1 MSFTKSTTDI
11 SVHQKLGD
19 YPSQDDGITA
29 DELKKKFDY
38 PAETLQEDLNKVV
51 EELSKNTASS
61 NIGADKIH
69 ESDASAEN
77 VQAKLEKIYKDLQN
91 VTLGQIPDGS
101 ITEEKLN
108 ANYSST
114 LAKKDGELQIGL
126 NAEKLGGFR
135 FSDFYKIGE
144 YTGNRST
151 MDTETQTIELG
162 FKPSFLIIVSR
173 SSSASDSNSGGDIAI
188 IINGIGMQVSSSSSS
203 FLVEESIEILDT
215 GFEVKKS
222 LLNRNSYTYTYIAV
236 R

>member
-151 MDTETQTIELG
+151 MGTETQTIELG
-162 FKPSFLIIVSR
+162 FKPSF
-173 SSSASDSNSGGDIAI
+173 
-188 IINGIGMQVSSSSSS
+188 
-203 FLVEESIEILDT
+203 
-215 GFEVKKS
+215 
-222 LLNRNSYTYTYIAV
+222 
-236 R
+236 

>member
-19 YPSQDDGITA
+19 YPIQDDGITA
-29 DELKKKFDY
+29 EELKKKFDY
-38 PAETLQEDLNKVV
+38 PAETLQEDLNKIV

-61 NIGADKIH
+61 SIGADKIH
-69 ESDASAEN
+69 ENDASAEN

-108 ANYSST
+108 GDYSST

-126 NAEKLGGFR
+126 NAEKLGGFL

-144 YTGNRST
+144 YTGNQGSMNT
-151 MDTETQTIELG
+151 NTQTIELG
-162 FKPSFLIIVSR
+162 FKPSFLIIIAR
-173 SSSASDSNSGGDIAI
+173 STNASAITSGGNIAI
-188 IINGIGMQVSSSSSS
+188 IINGAGIQVSSSASS
-203 FLVEESIEILDT
+203 FLVEESIEFLDT
-215 GFEVKKS
+215 GFIVKERT
-222 LLNRNSYTYTYIAV
+222 LNSSSYTYTYIAV

>member
-29 DELKKKFDY
+29 EELKKKFDY
-38 PAETLQEDLNKVV
+38 PAETLQKDLNKVV
-51 EELSKNTASS
+51 GELSENTASS

-69 ESDASAEN
+69 ESDTSAEN

-91 VTLGQIPDGS
+91 TTLGQIPDGS

-108 ANYSST
+108 GDYSST
-114 LAKKDGELQIGL
+114 LAKKDGKLQEGL
-126 NAEKLGGFR
+126 NAEKLGGLL

-144 YTGNRST
+144 YTGNRGNT
-151 MDTETQTIELG
+151 DTNTQIIELG
-162 FKPSFLIIVSR
+162 FKPSFLIIISHLTY
-173 SSSASDSNSGGDIAI
+173 ASDSISGGDIAI
-188 IINGIGMQVSSSSSS
+188 IINGVGIQVSSSSSS
-203 FLVEESIEILDT
+203 LLVEDSIAILDT
-215 GFEVKKS
+215 GFEVKKY
-222 LLNRNSYTYTYIAV
+222 LLNSFNSKYTYVAV